1 MNWATTRAWRA
12 TTHPGV
18 VARFIGLKGY
28 FQVKT
33 RVHLYISGRVQG
45 VFFRDSAQQTAQSC
59 GVTGFV
65 KNLRDSRV
73 ELIAEGED
81 EAIKKLIQWCHSG
94 PPAANVESV
103 EMHHEPY
110 SGEFPDFE
118 VRR

>member
-45 VFFRDSAQQTAQSC
+45 VFFRDSAQQTAQSS

-81 EAIKKLIQWCHSG
+81 EAIKKLVQWCHSG
-94 PPAANVESV
+94 PPAASVESV
-103 EMHHEPY
+103 EMRYEPY
-110 SGEFPDFE
+110 SGEFPVFE

>member
-1 MNWATTRAWRA
+1 M
-12 TTHPGV
+12 
-18 VARFIGLKGY
+18 
-28 FQVKT
+28 KT

-45 VFFRDSAQQTAQSC
+45 VFFRDSARQTAHSA

-73 ELIAEGED
+73 EVVAEGED
-81 EAIKKLIQWCHSG
+81 EAIKKLVQWCHSG

-103 EMHHEPY
+103 EIHYEPY
-110 SGEFPDFE
+110 NGEFFIFE

>member
-1 MNWATTRAWRA
+1 MNWA

-28 FQVKT
+28 FQVKAG
-33 RVHLYISGRVQG
+33 VHLYISGRVQG
-45 VFFRDSAQQTAQSC
+45 VFFRDSAQQTAHAS

-103 EMHHEPY
+103 EIQYEPY
-110 SGEFPDFE
+110 NGEFSIF
-118 VRR
+118 